1 MTSCQHCRAEV
12 ETRVEEEENKVEVSG
27 IRLDPK
33 NGCRGNVA
41 VA

>member
-1 MTSCQHCRAEV
+1 M
-12 ETRVEEEENKVEVSG
+12 ETRVEEEKNKVEVSG
-27 IRLDPK
+27 IRLGPG